1 MEPEN
6 VIYFSVIEEFNNSK
20 KNDNKNDNNNNVVIY
35 NKKPLNSYQLTEK
48 FVNKLN
54 KKVDSYCTYTNK
66 IKTIKDYYT
75 PNKFSASNNKNT
87 IYISN
92 KKNPTSDF
100 FHVDGFLDTKKYNN
114 LNYEKNY
121 YKLLLKKFEKKEKN
135 EEIEKIKKDEINNL
149 KIMEKNKKNNEK
161 DYNLNYYDF
170 SKKPKKKHIYENI
183 IKQTKYDY
191 EKFPTYLRYDILKG
205 KKIKID
211 KNNLNS
217 DVKEDENLM
226 ILNQEKKHIISNL
239 NISEKIFY
247 NKYKHR
253 EKNIFDEFK
262 PYQTFG
268 L

>member
-1 MEPEN
+1 MN
-6 VIYFSVIEEFNNSK
+6 KQIEEKKETQKKQYIYSNDIKNKNIEYIIMPINQQK
-20 KNDNKNDNNNNVVIY
+20 KNEIIQNNVPQSQHYNKKSTSSPKIFSNINNNNIMSEGK
-35 NKKPLNSYQLTEK
+35 NEN
-48 FVNKLN
+48 
-54 KKVDSYCTYTNK
+54 YTRK
-66 IKTIKDYYT
+66 YFDE
-75 PNKFSASNNKNT
+75 
-87 IYISN
+87 
-92 KKNPTSDF
+92 
-100 FHVDGFLDTKKYNN
+100 YNN

-170 SKKPKKKHIYENI
+170 SKKPKKKHIYETI

-211 KNNLNS
+211 KNDLNK
-217 DVKEDENLM
+217 DVKEDENYM
-226 ILNQEKKHIISNL
+226 IANQEKKHIISNL

-253 EKNIFDEFK
+253 EKNLFDEFK
-262 PYQTFG
+262 PYKTSS